1 MPHPKLVA
9 HMEALI
15 AEYGMAVNP
24 VMPSGDAPPFAY
36 SVGQQPKGLPELIVF
51 GLPPQVAGAMLYTL
65 AGHIEAEHAAGRAV
79 GAGFIVVPDV
89 PVRTALLEVPAAAA
103 SEYATVAHERSAGQA
118 TYLQVVW
125 PDEAGVFPWE
135 PGYDGELRQYQRM
148 LGSPPAPAPG
158 KYLH

>member
-1 MPHPKLVA
+1 MPHPKLIA

-24 VMPSGDAPPFAY
+24 VLPSGDEPPFAY

-51 GLPPQVAGAMLYTL
+51 GLPPHVAGAMLYTL
-65 AGHIEAEHAAGRAV
+65 AGHMEAEHAAGRAV
-79 GAGFIVVPDV
+79 GAGFITVTDV

-103 SEYATVAHERSAGQA
+103 SEYATIAHERSKGQA

-125 PDEAGVFPWE
+125 PDESGVFPWE
-135 PGYDGELRQYQRM
+135 HGYDRKLRQYQRM
-148 LGSPPAPAPG
+148 LGSPPVAPTG
-158 KYLH
+158 QYLH